1 LEENQTKAEKQM
13 KRIDLLAGE
22 VIECTFVG
30 EIKN

>member
-1 LEENQTKAEKQM
+1 LEEAKAEKQM

-30 EIKN
+30 EIKS